1 MENASRA
8 LIIIGAVF
16 IAIMIISIGIYLKG
30 RLQRSAD
37 GYVSSLDTIE
47 LQKYNSIF
55 TVYADTE
62 KIITAQDI
70 VTMIGAAQ
78 RYDYGTKI
86 IIQGEGDCSEFT
98 DQQKHEF
105 LQEYILKE
113 DSSGNVENSFLY
125 IENSLKYDDYGRVKQ
140 IQFKKK

>member
-16 IAIMIISIGIYLKG
+16 IAILIISIGIYLKG
-30 RLQRSAD
+30 RLQKSAD
-37 GYVSSLDTIE
+37 GYVSSLDVIE

-86 IIQGEGDCSEFT
+86 IVDEQDYSGYT
-98 DQQKHEF
+98 DQQKHKF
-105 LQEYILKE
+105 LQDNILKE
-113 DSSGNVENSFLY
+113 DSLGKVENAFSY
-125 IENSLKYDDYGRVKQ
+125 IEDSLKYNNYGRVIK
-140 IQFKKK
+140 IEFKKN